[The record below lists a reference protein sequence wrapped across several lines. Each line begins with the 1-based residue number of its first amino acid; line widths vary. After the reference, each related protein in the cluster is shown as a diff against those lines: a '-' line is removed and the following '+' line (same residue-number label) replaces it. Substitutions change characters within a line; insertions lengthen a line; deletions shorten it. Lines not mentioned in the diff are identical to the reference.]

1 MSGTNKL
8 SKVTVGGVQ
17 KSYAYNA
24 DGTMKTDGLRGLTV
38 TYSPVKLPNRI
49 KVSSNTGTVDY
60 IYDALGN
67 KLAVKQGGTMKNV
80 YCGDFVY
87 DASLAV
93 DYILTPN
100 GQLTRNPSTG
110 AYTAQYNIT
119 DHLGN
124 VRSVVSSGNTVLQS
138 TDYYPFGLAFSD
150 ANITNNRYL
159 YNGKELEDYT
169 VGTSY
174 LGTLDYGARH
184 YDPRIARW
192 TVPDPMAEK
201 YYGVNAYSYCM
212 DSPLVF
218 VDPKGNEV
226 RPKGNKELELIRNTV
241 PEDARCFIQLNDRG
255 TIDASL
261 LQQYK
266 GSSSNFSSLMELVSS
281 KLLVNVSLSDSFEF
295 MDQNGLIKSATL
307 TYLGSDPFFEDRNIE
322 YVSGLTTGETGNYG
336 KTLFPDREG
345 LQNSPSMDIEVFIHP
360 SLSTIGAAEAFSH
373 EAYGH
378 ALLYIR
384 NGGNH
389 TEASHKV
396 HKVKEMVETNTVL
409 KTMIL
414 DSRKETVSNLRR

>member
-1 MSGTNKL
+1 MMA
-8 SKVTVGGVQ
+8 VVQ

-60 IYDALGN
+60 IYDANGN

-87 DASLAV
+87 NTSLSV
-93 DYILTPN
+93 DLILTPN

-124 VRSVVSSGNTVLQS
+124 VRSVVNSGSTVLQS

-169 VGTSY
+169 IGTSY

-201 YYGVNAYSYCM
+201 YYDLSSYQYCGNNSISYRDPIGM
-212 DSPLVF
+212 DWKTNEDRKTAAHLQNKASVL
-218 VDPKGNEV
+218 DKRLERREQSLEKKIARIKGN
-226 RPKGNKELELIRNTV
+226 PNNSNNTTNKLEKYENQLSLIQFERSML
-241 PEDARCFIQLNDRG
+241 C
-255 TIDASL
+255 S
-261 LQQYK
+261 
-266 GSSSNFSSLMELVSS
+266 FSADV
-281 KLLVNVSLSDSFEF
+281 
-295 MDQNGLIKSATL
+295 TR
-307 TYLGSDPFFEDRNIE
+307 LGES
-322 YVSGLTTGETGNYG
+322 
-336 KTLFPDREG
+336 KTL
-345 LQNSPSMDIEVFIHP
+345 I
-360 SLSTIGAAEAFSH
+360 
-373 EAYGH
+373 
-378 ALLYIR
+378 LLIPL
-384 NGGNH
+384 NH
-389 TEASHKV
+389 
-396 HKVKEMVETNTVL
+396 
-409 KTMIL
+409 
-414 DSRKETVSNLRR
+414 LR